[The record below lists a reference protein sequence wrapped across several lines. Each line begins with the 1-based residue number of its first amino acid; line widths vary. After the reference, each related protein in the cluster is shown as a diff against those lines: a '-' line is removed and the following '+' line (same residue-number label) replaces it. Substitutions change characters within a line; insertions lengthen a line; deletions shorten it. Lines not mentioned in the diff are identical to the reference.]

1 MKNAYFSLLL
11 LFIFFNFNLNATDY
25 YLKTS
30 GNAHLAASW
39 GTTAA
44 GNGSGDSPANFN
56 GAHTWHFTNRTSV
69 NMTSAGFSTPSTA
82 IVIVESATSVT
93 VASLGTL
100 GSASINIASGGSL
113 TLTRNITYNLN
124 SLDANSTVV
133 YNNVNLPV
141 YAENYGHLTIAA
153 STTLSGTADINVNGT
168 LTINSGRTLTMD
180 GGGAVLYIS
189 SIAGT
194 GSLTG
199 NATALLSFSLGASG
213 NNGTV
218 NFTSG
223 SQLLQVLSLDY
234 TSTSSYISLGTPLT
248 ITGGFLTQNSGGL
261 SLNGQTLTVDA
272 TSDISFDGTS
282 PIHATGNSAMV
293 IEGTVGANI
302 TNILTMDATENTI
315 RSFTLNS
322 PGGTI
327 QLANTLNLTD
337 NLDVLDGTFDSNGFL
352 VLNADATRS
361 ARVGPI
367 GATGA
372 ITGNVSVETFAPGGF
387 TGWTNMGVSGVS
399 GQTIANWENNPIP
412 MTCTGCLYDP
422 SSVGGFSSIQGWDE
436 ATNNYVAP
444 LTVGTALTP
453 GTGFWVYLGNGS
465 STTTPLTW
473 TFNGSLVTGNVNVP
487 LSTSGSLFNLLA
499 NPYASP
505 ISWDQVAGDNGLTTN
520 DAIYIYNPDLGVT
533 TSYVVSSGLSS
544 LLDATGTPTA
554 GGTALNSANNVIPAG
569 QAFYYEA
576 SIFDPTTITF
586 SETQKLTDNTSAN
599 PLLKGASTNEAKTNK
614 KIARLK
620 LAGAFDWDMTAFRM
634 DENSS
639 FNKSKGDAWKIFQSP
654 GYQGLPGPYSK
665 YTTISSR
672 TPIGEDL
679 SINTFPATSNSVS
692 IPVLVRVSTT
702 GNYTISAQ
710 DFENWPSCVV
720 LRDKING
727 AMTDLTKNNYTFFIS
742 DTTAA
747 PRFELIVCGSGAGA
761 VDVNE
766 LVESNNNVLIQ
777 QTNNGTV
784 VKTNFEQSTKA
795 TISAY
800 NVIGQKI
807 MQDVVLEGR
816 ETSTLL
822 NIDTK
827 EQIAIIKVSTDKEV
841 FTKKVVVH

>member
-1 MKNAYFSLLL
+1 MKNVYFSLLL
-11 LFIFFNFNLNATDY
+11 VLVFFNQNLKATDY
-25 YLKTS
+25 YLKNTVTAVTTLT
-30 GNAHLAASW
+30 NW
-39 GTTAA
+39 GTNTD
-44 GNGSGDSPANFN
+44 GSGTAPTNFT

-69 NMTSAGFSTPSTA
+69 NMTTAGFATSSTA
-82 IVIVESATSVT
+82 IVAIESAISVT
-93 VASLGTL
+93 IASLGTL

-199 NATALLSFSLGASG
+199 NASALLSFSLGASG

-234 TSTSSYISLGTPLT
+234 TSTSSYIALGTPLT

-302 TNILTMDATENTI
+302 TNILTMDATDNTI

-372 ITGNVSVETFAPGGF
+372 ITGNVSVETFAPSGF
-387 TGWTNMGVSGVS
+387 TGWTNMGVSGIS

-412 MTCTGCLYDP
+412 MTCTGCQYDP

-444 LTVGTALTP
+444 LTSATALTP

-465 STTTPLTW
+465 VTTTGMTW
-473 TFNGSLVTGNVNVP
+473 TFNGPLVTGNVVVP
-487 LSTSGSLFNLLA
+487 LSTSNTNFNLLA

-505 ISWDQVAGDNGLTTN
+505 ISWDQVAGDNGLTSN

-544 LLDATGTPTA
+544 LLDPTTGTVTA

-576 SIFDPTTITF
+576 SIFDPPTITF

-599 PLLKGASTNEAKTNK
+599 PLLKGASKNEAKTNK

-654 GYQGLPGPYSK
+654 GYQGFPGPYSK

-766 LVESNNNVLIQ
+766 LLESNNNVLIQ
-777 QTNNGTV
+777 QTSNGTV
-784 VKTNFEQSTKA
+784 VKTNFQQNTKA
-795 TISAY
+795 TISVY

-807 MQDVVLEGR
+807 MQDVLVEGQ

-822 NIDTK
+822 NIDSK

>member
-199 NATALLSFSLGASG
+199 NATALLSFSLGATG

-293 IEGTVGANI
+293 IEGTVGANN
-302 TNILTMDATENTI
+302 TNVMTMDGTENVI

-473 TFNGSLVTGNVNVP
+473 TFNGPLVTGNVNVP

-505 ISWDQVAGDNGLTTN
+505 ISWDSVWGHTPFDNPGTSGV
-520 DAIYIYNPDLGVT
+520 IYIYNPDLGVT
-533 TSYVVSSGLSS
+533 TNY
-544 LLDATGTPTA
+544 DANTGIATHPSTT
-554 GGTALNSANNVIPAG
+554 GANTVIPAG
-569 QAFYYEA
+569 QAFYVEL
-576 SIFDPTTITF
+576 SGIFDPTTIDF
-586 SETQKLTDNTSAN
+586 FETDKVGSNTSTN
-599 PLLKGASTNEAKTNK
+599 PLLRGSKEQAKNNPNK
-614 KIARLK
+614 LVRLK
-620 LAGAFDWDMTAFRM
+620 LSGSLDGDMTVFNIR
-634 DENSS
+634 DNSS
-639 FNKSKGDAWKIFQSP
+639 FNKSFGDAWKIFQSP
-654 GYQGLPGPYSK
+654 GYQGFPGPYSK

-777 QTNNGTV
+777 QTSKGTV

>member
-1 MKNAYFSLLL
+1 MKNVYFLLL
-11 LFIFFNFNLNATDY
+11 IIAGLLNNKVKATDY
-25 YLKTS
+25 YLKNTVTAVTTLT
-30 GNAHLAASW
+30 NW
-39 GTTAA
+39 GTNTD
-44 GNGSGDSPANFN
+44 GSGTAPVNFT

-69 NMTSAGFSTPSTA
+69 NMTTAGFATSSTA
-82 IVIVESATSVT
+82 IVAIESAISVT
-93 VASLGTL
+93 IASLGTL
-100 GSASINIASGGSL
+100 GSASINVASGGSL

-124 SLDANSTVV
+124 SLDANSTLV

-199 NATALLSFSLGASG
+199 NSTALLSFSLGATG

-261 SLNGQTLTVDA
+261 SLNGQTLTIDA
-272 TSDISFDGTS
+272 TSDISFDGVS

-302 TNILTMDATENTI
+302 TNILTMDGTENTI

-327 QLANTLNLTD
+327 QVANTLNLTD

-352 VLNADATRS
+352 VLKADATRS
-361 ARVGPI
+361 ARIGPI

-372 ITGNVSVETFAPGGF
+372 ITGNVSVETFAPGGS
-387 TGWTNMGVSGVS
+387 TGWTNMGVSGIS

-436 ATNNYVAP
+436 AANNYVAP
-444 LTVGTALTP
+444 LTSATALTP

-465 STTTPLTW
+465 LTTTGMTW
-473 TFNGSLVTGNVNVP
+473 TFNGPLVTGNVPITLSNV
-487 LSTSGSLFNLLA
+487 SSNFNLIA

-505 ISWDQVAGDNGLTTN
+505 ISWDQVLLENGLTGAPFTT
-520 DAIYIYNPDLGVT
+520 IYIFNPDLGVT
-533 TSYVVSSGLSS
+533 TSYESGVGSSHVTGG
-544 LLDATGTPTA
+544 AT
-554 GGTALNSANNVIPAG
+554 NVIPAG
-569 QAFYYEA
+569 QGFYFETD
-576 SIFDPTTITF
+576 IFTSNITF
-586 SETQKLTDNTSAN
+586 SETQKVTNNTSTD
-599 PLLKGASTNEAKTNK
+599 PLLKGSARIQEKNSK
-614 KIARLK
+614 KITRLK
-620 LAGAFDWDMTAFRM
+620 LAGAFDWDMTLFNMA
-634 DENSS
+634 ENSS

-672 TPIGEDL
+672 TPNGEDL
-679 SINTFPATSNSVS
+679 SINTFPATSNSIT

-766 LVESNNNVLIQ
+766 LLESNNNVLIQ
-777 QTNNGTV
+777 QTINGTV
-784 VKTNFEQSTKA
+784 VKTNFELNTKA
-795 TISAY
+795 VISVY

-807 MQDVVLEGR
+807 MQDVMVEGQ
-816 ETSTLL
+816 ETSTIL

-827 EQIAIIKVSTDKEV
+827 EQIAIIKVSTEKEV

>member
-1 MKNAYFSLLL
+1 MKNVYFLLL
-11 LFIFFNFNLNATDY
+11 IIAGLLNNKVKATDY
-25 YLKTS
+25 YLKNTVTAVTTLT
-30 GNAHLAASW
+30 NW
-39 GTTAA
+39 GTNTD
-44 GNGSGDSPANFN
+44 GSGTAPVNFT

-69 NMTSAGFSTPSTA
+69 NMTTAGFATSSTA
-82 IVIVESATSVT
+82 IVAIESAISVT
-93 VASLGTL
+93 IASLGTL
-100 GSASINIASGGSL
+100 GSASINVASGGSL

-199 NATALLSFSLGASG
+199 NSTALLSFSLGATG

-261 SLNGQTLTVDA
+261 SLNGQTLTIDA
-272 TSDISFDGTS
+272 TSDISFDGVS

-302 TNILTMDATENTI
+302 TNILTMDGTENTI

-352 VLNADATRS
+352 VLKADATRS
-361 ARVGPI
+361 ARIGPI

-372 ITGNVSVETFAPGGF
+372 ITGNVSVETFAPGGS
-387 TGWTNMGVSGVS
+387 TGWTNMGVSGIS

-444 LTVGTALTP
+444 LTSATALTP

-465 STTTPLTW
+465 LTTTGMTW
-473 TFNGSLVTGNVNVP
+473 TFNGPLVTGNVPITLSNV
-487 LSTSGSLFNLLA
+487 SSNFNLIA

-505 ISWDQVAGDNGLTTN
+505 ISWDQVLLENGLTGAPFTT
-520 DAIYIYNPDLGVT
+520 IYIFNPDLGVT
-533 TSYVVSSGLSS
+533 TSYESGVGSSHVTGG
-544 LLDATGTPTA
+544 AT
-554 GGTALNSANNVIPAG
+554 NVIPAG
-569 QAFYYEA
+569 QGFYFETD
-576 SIFDPTTITF
+576 IFTSNITF
-586 SETQKLTDNTSAN
+586 SETQKVTNNTSTD
-599 PLLKGASTNEAKTNK
+599 PLLKGSARIQEKNSK
-614 KIARLK
+614 KITRLK
-620 LAGAFDWDMTAFRM
+620 LAGAFDWDMTLFNMA
-634 DENSS
+634 ENSS

-672 TPIGEDL
+672 TPNGEDL
-679 SINTFPATSNSVS
+679 SINTFPATSNSIT

-766 LVESNNNVLIQ
+766 LLESNNNVLIQ
-777 QTNNGTV
+777 QTSNGTV
-784 VKTNFEQSTKA
+784 VKTNFEQNTKA
-795 TISAY
+795 IISVY

-807 MQDVVLEGR
+807 MQDVMVEGQ
-816 ETSTLL
+816 ETSTIL